1 MTRASSASEVL
12 SGSFFESFFFN
23 TVIYYI
29 LHNELEIY
37 KDRFGF
43 LSNEVKD
50 GPNFEVKTS
59 AKPMLFLAA
68 IREVMKINTF
78 NEQKRQLIFK
88 VNIIYKFIGG
98 ISMILAN
105 SMC

>member
-1 MTRASSASEVL
+1 MTRAPSASEVF
-12 SGSFFESFFFN
+12 SVRFSSHFFFN

-29 LHNELEIY
+29 LYNEMEIY

-78 NEQKRQLIFK
+78 N
-88 VNIIYKFIGG
+88 
-98 ISMILAN
+98 
-105 SMC
+105 